1 MGERG
6 LANLARETI
15 ELVLEHIGHDDPCP
29 FLGKE
34 PSLGRALSARSPR
47 DQRDPSF
54 EASSCHPDDATMD
67 PPRGA
72 MPKHAHASS
81 PLDDQ
86 AAGLLDW
93 VARCAGGEVVR
104 AERHVGGNHRIAW
117 QIDVGRDGAPPLPLF
132 LALDPDG
139 ADGGNR
145 RDGAVLEALAR
156 TPIPVPRVVGRDGP
170 GGALLMERIDGR
182 SGAPCGDDLEPVMRD
197 LIRWMAVLHD
207 IGPEA
212 LPIPE
217 LDVPESTQALALD
230 QLASSEA
237 RYLATPAARHPIVDY
252 GLGWL
257 RRNAPRRFERIAL
270 VHGDIGP
277 GNLIYGD
284 GVVRALVDWEI
295 AHWGDPMEDLAALSV
310 RDMATPIGSFAE
322 RLAEYEAAGGTA
334 VDPTRLRY
342 YRALVLVRNSL
353 LIRLTLASTPE
364 SDIPP
369 QLEAFALLLR
379 RAAVQAM
386 CEAEGIALPDAASV
400 SSGGPVELPDTP
412 LDDDRAWLPALA
424 ARSLAECAARR
435 EEMGALADRFLQPV
449 PIA

>member
-1 MGERG
+1 
-6 LANLARETI
+6 
-15 ELVLEHIGHDDPCP
+15 
-29 FLGKE
+29 
-34 PSLGRALSARSPR
+34 
-47 DQRDPSF
+47 
-54 EASSCHPDDATMD
+54 
-67 PPRGA
+67 
-72 MPKHAHASS
+72 MPKHANDSS

-93 VARCAGGEVVR
+93 VTRRADGEVVR

-117 QIDVGRDGAPPLPLF
+117 QIDVGRDGAPPQPLF
-132 LALDPDG
+132 LTLDPDG

-170 GGALLMERIDGR
+170 GGALLMERIEGR
-182 SGAPCGDDLEPVMRD
+182 SDAPCGDDLEPVMRD

-207 IGPEA
+207 IGPA
-212 LPIPE
+212 TLQIPE
-217 LDVPESTQALALD
+217 LDVPESTEALALD
-230 QLASSEA
+230 QLASPEA
-237 RYLATPAARHPIVDY
+237 RYLETPAARHPIVDF

-257 RRNAPRRFERIAL
+257 RRNVPRRVERIAL

-277 GNLIYGD
+277 GNLIYDD

-322 RLAEYEAAGGTA
+322 RLVEYERVGGAA

-353 LIRLTLASTPE
+353 LIRLTLAGTPGA
-364 SDIPP
+364 DVPP

-379 RAAVQAM
+379 RAAVQAL
-386 CEAEGIALPDAASV
+386 CEAEGIDLPDERSAPSTE
-400 SSGGPVELPDTP
+400 PVELPDTP
-412 LDDDRAWLPALA
+412 LDDDGTWLPALA
-424 ARSLAECAARR
+424 ARSFAECAARR
-435 EEMGALADRFLQPV
+435 GEMGTLADRFLQPV
-449 PIA
+449 PMT

>member
-1 MGERG
+1 
-6 LANLARETI
+6 
-15 ELVLEHIGHDDPCP
+15 
-29 FLGKE
+29 
-34 PSLGRALSARSPR
+34 
-47 DQRDPSF
+47 
-54 EASSCHPDDATMD
+54 
-67 PPRGA
+67 
-72 MPKHAHASS
+72 MPKYADASP
-81 PLDDQ
+81 PLDDH

-93 VARCAGGEVVR
+93 VASCAGGEVVR
-104 AERHVGGNHRIAW
+104 AERHAGGNHRIAW
-117 QIDVGRDGAPPLPLF
+117 QIDVRRDGASPLPLF

-145 RDGAVLEALAR
+145 RDGAVLEALAQ

-170 GGALLMERIDGR
+170 GGALLMERIEGR
-182 SGAPCGDDLEPVMRD
+182 SDAPCGEDLEPVMRD
-197 LIRWMAVLHD
+197 LIRWMALLHD

-212 LPIPE
+212 LQIPE
-217 LDVPESTQALALD
+217 LDVPESTEALALD
-230 QLASSEA
+230 QLASAEA
-237 RYLATPAARHPIVDY
+237 RYLATPVARHPIVDF

-257 RRNAPRRFERIAL
+257 RRNVPRRVDRISL

-277 GNLIYGD
+277 GNLIYEG

-310 RDMATPIGSFAE
+310 RDMATPIGSFSE
-322 RLAEYEAAGGTA
+322 RLVEYEKAGGVA

-353 LIRLTLASTPE
+353 LIRLTLAGTPE
-364 SDIPP
+364 SDVPP

-379 RAAVQAM
+379 RAAVQAL
-386 CEAEGIALPDAASV
+386 CEAEGIAFPDAGSAPSTG
-400 SSGGPVELPDTP
+400 SIELPDTS

-424 ARSLAECAARR
+424 ARSLADCTVRR

-449 PIA
+449 PMT